1 MLEKMDDINIYND
14 SAIIL
19 NRKTPRSIISWITIL
34 IILLIILIILFCIP
48 FNIYKNFSSYL
59 TLEDSNSYIV
69 ILASESDFPI
79 YKNKKL
85 YIQRDCYNY
94 DIVGIKDN
102 QVILKVDL
110 KDNIKINN
118 NTFRV
123 NILSNRTTV
132 FEILKNKIK
141 KGFGL

>member
-1 MLEKMDDINIYND
+1 MDDINIYND

-19 NRKTPRSIISWITIL
+19 NKKTPKSIISWITIL
-34 IILLIILIILFCIP
+34 IILLVVLIILFCIP
-48 FNIYKNFSSYL
+48 FNIYKNFSSYV
-59 TLEDSNSYIV
+59 TLEDNNSYIV
-69 ILASESDFPI
+69 VLVNESDFPV

-85 YIQRDCYNY
+85 YIERDKYDY

>member
-1 MLEKMDDINIYND
+1 MLEKMDNINIYND

-19 NRKTPRSIISWITIL
+19 SKKTPKSIISWLTIL
-34 IILLIILIILFCIP
+34 IILLIVLIILFCVP
-48 FNIYKNFSSYL
+48 FNIYKNFGSYV
-59 TLEDSNSYIV
+59 TLEDNNSYLI
-69 ILASESDFPI
+69 ITANESDFPV

-85 YIQRDCYNY
+85 YIERDRYNY
-94 DIVGIKDN
+94 DIVRIKDN
-102 QVILKVDL
+102 QVILKVDI

-132 FEILKNKIK
+132 F
-141 KGFGL
+141 